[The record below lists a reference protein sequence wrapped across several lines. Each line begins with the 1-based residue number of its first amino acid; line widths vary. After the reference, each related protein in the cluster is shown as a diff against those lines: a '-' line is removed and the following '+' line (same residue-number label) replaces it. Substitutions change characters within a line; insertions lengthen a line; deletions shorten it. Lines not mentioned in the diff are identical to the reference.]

1 MGNFIQTDKGQPI
14 MKRITGLLVAVLAL
28 STAGTTLLAHE
39 ETYKGTVISIKSDK
53 VQVSVVD
60 ERTTKTSTMEFV
72 VTAKTKVLRG
82 DKVVK
87 FSEARIQKDERIV
100 VTVNHDVSMTNA
112 VVIRLAAIAE
122 PGR

>member
-1 MGNFIQTDKGQPI
+1 
-14 MKRITGLLVAVLAL
+14 MKRIAALLVALIALAA
-28 STAGTTLLAHE
+28 AGITLRAHE
-39 ETYKGTVISIKSDK
+39 ETYKGTVVSTKAAK
-53 VQVSVVD
+53 VKVSVAD
-60 ERTTKTSTMEFV
+60 EKTKKTSTMEFV

-112 VVIRLAAIAE
+112 VVIRLAAIDE
-122 PGR
+122 SGR